1 MEENI
6 VSCGESSDLMK
17 TCHNSNTTD
26 RRQCNNFSI
35 DSILSTASSALA
47 FAARHNAFQN
57 GHENN
62 NYNVIDQDMLH
73 TEQKIRRSTSL
84 EEDQK
89 NDEEV
94 TRHNQHRE
102 ENGVEEEDVIDVGSE
117 YSSPLQHNGASQLNI
132 NNSIQNVPVLGLSK
146 GIRLRVQ

>member
-6 VSCGESSDLMK
+6 VSCGEASELMK
-17 TCHNSNTTD
+17 TCHNSNNTD
-26 RRQCNNFSI
+26 RRQCHNFSI

-47 FAARHNAFQN
+47 LAARNNVFQN

-62 NYNVIDQDMLH
+62 NFNSLEQDMLH
-73 TEQKIRRSTSL
+73 TERNIRRGTSL

-94 TRHNQHRE
+94 TRHNQHRIE
-102 ENGVEEEDVIDVGSE
+102 HGVEEEDIIDVGSKC
-117 YSSPLQHNGASQLNI
+117 SSPLQHDGASQLNI
-132 NNSIQNVPVLGLSK
+132 NNSIQNFPVLGLSK
-146 GIRLRVQ
+146 GI